1 MKVVFFIKFLPVIF
15 LSFIVSNLSHATSK
29 EEMVEFV
36 NSAKEYAL
44 SAGKDSALAE
54 FSNKSGKFV
63 QGELYIFA
71 YDFSGKVVAHGA
83 KPALVGKN
91 LMAIKDT
98 NGLQLIK
105 EMVDVASKDGSG
117 YVTYSWEHPKKKK
130 VMKKVGYV
138 TKVSDDYWIGSGIY
152 TE

>member
-1 MKVVFFIKFLPVIF
+1 MKFLSVVF
-15 LSFIVSNLSHATSK
+15 LSFIVSSLSHATTK
-29 EEMVEFV
+29 EEMVDFV
-36 NSAKEYAL
+36 NSAKEFAV
-44 SAGKDSALAE
+44 SAGKESALAE

-83 KPALVGKN
+83 KPALVGRN

-105 EMVDVASKDGSG
+105 EMVNVAANDGSG
-117 YVTYSWEHPKKKK
+117 YVTYSWEHPQKKK
-130 VMKKVGYV
+130 VMTKIGYV
-138 TKVSDDYWIGSGIY
+138 TKVRSYDHFWCM
-152 TE
+152 TKQ

>member
-1 MKVVFFIKFLPVIF
+1 MRV
-15 LSFIVSNLSHATSK
+15 LSFLILSFFVSSMSYATSK
-29 EEMVEFV
+29 QEMVDFV
-36 NSAKEYAL
+36 NSAKDFAV
-44 SAGKDSALAE
+44 SAGKDAALAE
-54 FSNKSGKFV
+54 FSNKSGKFQ

-71 YDFSGKVVAHGA
+71 YDFSGNVVAHGA

-98 NGLQLIK
+98 NGVQLIK

-117 YVTYSWEHPKKKK
+117 YVVYSWEHPQKKK
-130 VMKKVGYV
+130 VMQKVGYV

-152 TE
+152 SE